1 MSAREHVGRSRT
13 TEYPKKELSNCTQN
27 KKSPRTMRILFLLS
41 TLMTLALGP
50 NRDIS
55 LALYQ
60 DQSEIVTRSVVDH
73 SAWDALLQKYVN
85 DRGEVD
91 YASLGKERQKL
102 DAYLEAIAGHP
113 PQNNWSRAEKM
124 AYWINAYN
132 AFTVQLILDNYP
144 LKSIRDLDQGNV
156 WDRQWIVIGDN
167 TYSLNNLEHDIL
179 RKQYTDARIHFAV
192 NCAARSCPP
201 LLNRAW
207 TAANLR
213 TTLDQQTRAFIN
225 NQTYNTITQQS
236 VQISKIFDWYRKDF
250 GDLIAFLNQYA
261 RTKIQPN
268 AKVSFQ
274 TYDWALNAQK

>member
-1 MSAREHVGRSRT
+1 
-13 TEYPKKELSNCTQN
+13 
-27 KKSPRTMRILFLLS
+27 MRILFLLS
-41 TLMTLALGP
+41 TLLAVASGP
-50 NRDIS
+50 TRQIPF
-55 LALYQ
+55 ALYQ
-60 DQSEIVTRSVVDH
+60 DQPEIVTRSVVDH

-102 DAYLEAIAGHP
+102 DAYLEALAGHP

-144 LKSIRDLDQGNV
+144 LKSIRDLDNGNV

-207 TAANLR
+207 TASNLR

-225 NQTYNTITQQS
+225 DQTYNTINQKS
-236 VQISKIFDWYRKDF
+236 VRVSRIFDWYREDF

-268 AKVSFQ
+268 AEVSFQ
-274 TYDWALNAQK
+274 TYDWALNAQ

>member
-1 MSAREHVGRSRT
+1 
-13 TEYPKKELSNCTQN
+13 
-27 KKSPRTMRILFLLS
+27 MRILFLLS